1 MRGSEIEKELVTPT
15 GAVLLTSLCVAFG
28 PIPAMTLT
36 GQGYGAGGR
45 DLPIPNV
52 LRVLLGEQT
61 AGRARP
67 PESRA
72 WYCSKPTWMITA
84 PRSMAT

>member
-1 MRGSEIEKELVTPT
+1 MARSRCRLRLRLPLLKDIPVRGSEIELELVTPT
-15 GAVLLTSLCVAFG
+15 GAVLLTTLCVAFG

-52 LRVLLGEQT
+52 LRLLLGHEQR
-61 AGRARP
+61 AG
-67 PESRA
+67 
-72 WYCSKPTWMITA
+72 TGN
-84 PRSMAT
+84 